1 MNSKPFYLSKTLWVN
16 FLSIVAVLLVYVS
29 GADFPIQL
37 TAEQLQV
44 ITGVLA
50 VVNIGLRFVTDKPI
64 GQ

>member
-1 MNSKPFYLSKTLWVN
+1 MSTKPFYLSKTLWVN

-50 VVNIGLRFVTDKPI
+50 VVNIGLRFVTDKAI